1 MKGKGNF
8 KWGQTAGA
16 FALGA
21 TAGSAAALL
30 LAPASGRTTRKR
42 LASKFR
48 SMGRSATRGLQQSK
62 KLLAKK
68 AGVWKD
74 ATVERLGETR
84 EWLMERL
91 PNGNGKQHAMPR
103 RAAHR

>member
-1 MKGKGNF
+1 MKGNRNLKLGHV
-8 KWGQTAGA
+8 AGA

-21 TAGSAAALL
+21 AAGSAAAIF
-30 LAPASGRTTRKR
+30 LAPASGKITRKR

-62 KLLAKK
+62 RLLAKK
-68 AGVWKD
+68 AVLLKD
-74 ATVERLGETR
+74 AAVERLGETR
-84 EWLMERL
+84 EWLMERI
-91 PNGNGKQHAMPR
+91 PNGNGKHHAMPR

>member
-1 MKGKGNF
+1 MKGKRNIKLGY
-8 KWGQTAGA
+8 AGA

-30 LAPASGRTTRKR
+30 LAPASGKITRKR
-42 LASKFR
+42 LTSKFR

-62 KLLAKK
+62 KLLVKK
-68 AGVWKD
+68 AGLLKD

-84 EWLMERL
+84 EWLMERI
-91 PNGNGKQHAMPR
+91 PNGNGKHHAMPR
-103 RAAHR
+103 RSAHR